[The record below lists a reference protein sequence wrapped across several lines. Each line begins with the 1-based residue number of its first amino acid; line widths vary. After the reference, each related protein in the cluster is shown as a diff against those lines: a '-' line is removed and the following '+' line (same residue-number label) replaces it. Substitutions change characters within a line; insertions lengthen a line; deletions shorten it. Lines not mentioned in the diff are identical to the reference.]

1 MDHYYAIL
9 NKITNEKNNY
19 FFDVKP
25 FTIKIIFFF
34 ESKTTI
40 HLLYLQNYSP
50 TNSHNFTHFEF
61 KVLNPLSSLVSTRLP
76 KSKI

>member
-25 FTIKIIFFF
+25 FTIKIIFF
-34 ESKTTI
+34 SNLKR
-40 HLLYLQNYSP
+40 L
-50 TNSHNFTHFEF
+50 FTYFICKIIVQLTHIT
-61 KVLNPLSSLVSTRLP
+61 LHTLSL
-76 KSKI
+76 KF